1 MVNRFD
7 VGALIT
13 FAEKT
18 KIINKTTDIF
28 LGAERLKKEKKIC
41 VCSNEP
47 VNRWNKLLDR
57 SNKLEICSNELEN
70 RSVELVNR
78 SNI

>member
-28 LGAERLKKEKKIC
+28 LGAERLKKEKNMCLFGRI
-41 VCSNEP
+41 S
-47 VNRWNKLLDR
+47 
-57 SNKLEICSNELEN
+57 
-70 RSVELVNR
+70 
-78 SNI
+78 

>member
-1 MVNRFD
+1 MINRFD

-28 LGAERLKKEKKIC
+28 LGAERLKKEKKY
-41 VCSNEP
+41 VFVRTNQ
-47 VNRWNKLLDR
+47 
-57 SNKLEICSNELEN
+57 
-70 RSVELVNR
+70 LVAGINY
-78 SNI
+78 

>member
-18 KIINKTTDIF
+18 KIINKQQIPF
-28 LGAERLKKEKKIC
+28 SAKRG
-41 VCSNEP
+41 
-47 VNRWNKLLDR
+47 
-57 SNKLEICSNELEN
+57 
-70 RSVELVNR
+70 
-78 SNI
+78 